1 MLEKSQLSSDH
12 PPIRSARDT
21 TQSWR
26 VLKNLLPI
34 SLALLASLIT
44 FAVWLSESY
53 YGWYDQPSQVA
64 NFKTCLKEYV
74 TEVNRLNIFLPPP
87 SGSVSSID
95 SAPGIEEQA
104 RRLENSIDSLSWSN
118 EEKARAEVKLA
129 IFQKYGV
136 EFTSTELDDIEK
148 NWMMLSTFER
158 LFKALQYAAIAFA
171 STFVV
176 AWLIV
181 VSGAFCWWFL
191 MDRLRDISRALK
203 GQ

>member
-12 PPIRSARDT
+12 PPIHSARDT

-26 VLKNLLPI
+26 VLKNILPM

-44 FAVWLSESY
+44 FVVWFSGSYSE
-53 YGWYDQPSQVA
+53 YDQPSQVA
-64 NFKTCLKEYV
+64 NFKTCLNEYIM
-74 TEVNRLNIFLPPP
+74 EVNRLNIFIPPP
-87 SGSVSSID
+87 SGPVSTID

-104 RRLENSIDSLSWSN
+104 RRLENSIDSLSWRN
-118 EEKARAEVKLA
+118 KYKARAEFKLSV
-129 IFQKYGV
+129 FKKYGV
-136 EFTSTELDDIEK
+136 EFTTTELDDIEK
-148 NWMMLSTFER
+148 NWMMLSTWER
-158 LFKALQYAAIAFA
+158 LLKALQYTAIAFA

-176 AWLIV
+176 AWLSV
-181 VSGAFCWWFL
+181 VLGAFFWWFL